1 MFIVRV
7 KSQSLEVYDSTKFRL
22 KRRLD
27 VVGMTNPENIAS
39 SQANA
44 CIYAFDWNYRSET
57 PAILRIDSGD
67 GTLIGTWNVS
77 ETGGKLSIA
86 SDGNVIFVTKYGFQ
100 LYEYT
105 GDGTLIRDMDFTSG
119 SCLIRPSHVVKLNN
133 GQFVVCHSGVKELPN
148 GVCMIEI
155 KQTESTPGK
164 PDEVNITR
172 AFPEE
177 HGEWSL
183 MEPIYMSVGKKGSI
197 LVSIAT
203 GKTSGKI
210 VLLSSK
216 LDKPQELASEKDG
229 LNSSLKTCFDESTG
243 QWLVADNNRVIT
255 YRVKGKDV
263 HQVCY
268 NLPSQ

>member
-7 KSQSLEVYDSTKFRL
+7 KSQSLEVYDSTKFHL

-27 VVGMTNPENIAS
+27 VVGMTNPDNIAS

-44 CIYAFDWNYRSET
+44 CIYAFDWSYRSKST
-57 PAILRIDSGD
+57 AILTISPGD
-67 GTLIGTWNVS
+67 GTLIGTWNVN
-77 ETGGKLSIA
+77 ETVAKLSIA
-86 SDGNVIFVTKYGFQ
+86 SDGNVILTTYDFQ
-100 LYEYT
+100 LHEYT
-105 GDGTLIRDMDFTSG
+105 GDGKLIRDIDLTSG
-119 SCLIRPSHVVKLNN
+119 TGIIIPNHVVKLNN
-133 GQFVVCHSGVKELPN
+133 GQFVVCHSDAKELPN
-148 GVCMIEI
+148 RVCMIEI
-155 KQTESTPGK
+155 KQTESTPGR

-172 AFPEE
+172 TFPEE

-216 LDKPQELASEKDG
+216 LDKPQEIASEKDG
-229 LNSSLKTCFDESTG
+229 LNSSLKTCFNESTG

-268 NLPSQ
+268 NLPSL